1 MREIKLKPCPFC
13 GGEAEWYRTKRD
25 KRKVFGIYHMIA
37 TIKCKS
43 CTAEVHQAG
52 YDADK
57 AFENAANIWNRR
69 VGQIERIRGI
79 NRKRPKDF
87 DKLTEEYRLK

>member
-1 MREIKLKPCPFC
+1 MSCEDMRGSENVEEIKLKPSPFC

-57 AFENAANIWNRR
+57 AFENAANIWNKR
-69 VGQIERIRGI
+69 VGQDGG
-79 NRKRPKDF
+79 
-87 DKLTEEYRLK
+87 